1 MTVRR
6 IALLVVVVA
15 VTASGC
21 STAKQVLGVPNAGD
35 PSVAIKSAETKWLLI
50 KNPRFGDVPSE
61 PEYVWVEEG
70 KTPITFGTVVFG
82 KGSIIAPP
90 EIVYRYGSP
99 PGGGKISA
107 RQNMPTQAAPGTPA
121 PTQTAATPA
130 PKGAA
135 PAAPTPAPTP
145 TNGKAP
151 EGPKRGVVVYVDTT
165 RIVIDLTAA
174 DGIRAGTLVS
184 LRRDAIPLVHPVT
197 GEVLGEL
204 DEEVGTARVTEMRDR
219 FSVADVQTV
228 APARGSRSRIA
239 SSRSNRSWPRPLSSG
254 SSRRASPGLI
264 GADLESVEA
273 EIRRELDS
281 PVALIQEMGGYIAG
295 AGGKRLRPMLLLLA
309 ARLAGYVGPRSVRLA
324 CVVEMLHTATL
335 IHDDVVDQ
343 APLRRGRPSANAQW
357 GDDASVLVG
366 DHLYSK
372 SFAMLVR
379 DNDRA
384 VMETLAR
391 STVSMTEAEVFQLE
405 LKRSGVTT
413 EADYLRIITQKTASF
428 MSACCRIGAL
438 LGGLPAAQVDALT
451 QYGLDIGVAFQI
463 SDDSLDFVA
472 NQDRL
477 GKAIGADLREGKRT
491 LPLIAM
497 LARATRAESER
508 VKSLLKRRDLDAEE
522 IDEIRRYVLDHEGV
536 EYALAQAH
544 QYARSAKA
552 ALAAFTP
559 SEERET
565 LALIAD
571 FVVDRDR

>member
-1 MTVRR
+1 M
-6 IALLVVVVA
+6 
-15 VTASGC
+15 
-21 STAKQVLGVPNAGD
+21 
-35 PSVAIKSAETKWLLI
+35 
-50 KNPRFGDVPSE
+50 
-61 PEYVWVEEG
+61 
-70 KTPITFGTVVFG
+70 
-82 KGSIIAPP
+82 
-90 EIVYRYGSP
+90 
-99 PGGGKISA
+99 
-107 RQNMPTQAAPGTPA
+107 
-121 PTQTAATPA
+121 ATPTLERVL
-130 PKGAA
+130 K
-135 PAAPTPAPTP
+135 
-145 TNGKAP
+145 
-151 EGPKRGVVVYVDTT
+151 ERV
-165 RIVIDLTAA
+165 
-174 DGIRAGTLVS
+174 AGLV
-184 LRRDAIPLVHPVT
+184 
-197 GEVLGEL
+197 
-204 DEEVGTARVTEMRDR
+204 
-219 FSVADVQTV
+219 
-228 APARGSRSRIA
+228 
-239 SSRSNRSWPRPLSSG
+239 
-254 SSRRASPGLI
+254 
-264 GADLESVEA
+264 GADLERVEA

-309 ARLAGYVGPRSVRLA
+309 ARLAGYVGPRGVRLA
-324 CVVEMLHTATL
+324 CVVELLHTATL

-405 LKRSGVTT
+405 LKRTGVTT

-438 LGGLPAAQVDALT
+438 LGGVPAGQVDALT

-497 LARATRAESER
+497 LARATHAESER
-508 VKSLLKRRDLDAEE
+508 VKSLLKRHDLDAEE
-522 IDEIRRYVLDHEGV
+522 IDEIRRYVVDHEGV

-544 QYARSAKA
+544 EYARSAKA
-552 ALAAFTP
+552 ALAAFNP

-565 LALIAD
+565 LALVAD

>member
-1 MTVRR
+1 V
-6 IALLVVVVA
+6 
-15 VTASGC
+15 
-21 STAKQVLGVPNAGD
+21 
-35 PSVAIKSAETKWLLI
+35 
-50 KNPRFGDVPSE
+50 
-61 PEYVWVEEG
+61 
-70 KTPITFGTVVFG
+70 
-82 KGSIIAPP
+82 
-90 EIVYRYGSP
+90 
-99 PGGGKISA
+99 
-107 RQNMPTQAAPGTPA
+107 
-121 PTQTAATPA
+121 ATP
-130 PKGAA
+130 
-135 PAAPTPAPTP
+135 
-145 TNGKAP
+145 
-151 EGPKRGVVVYVDTT
+151 
-165 RIVIDLTAA
+165 
-174 DGIRAGTLVS
+174 TLERVLKERVS
-184 LRRDAIPLVHPVT
+184 GLV
-197 GEVLGEL
+197 
-204 DEEVGTARVTEMRDR
+204 
-219 FSVADVQTV
+219 
-228 APARGSRSRIA
+228 
-239 SSRSNRSWPRPLSSG
+239 
-254 SSRRASPGLI
+254 
-264 GADLESVEA
+264 GADLERVEA

-309 ARLAGYVGPRSVRLA
+309 ARLAGYVGPRGVRLA
-324 CVVEMLHTATL
+324 CVVELLHTATL

-405 LKRSGVTT
+405 LKRTGVTT

-438 LGGLPAAQVDALT
+438 LGGVPAGQVDALT

-497 LARATRAESER
+497 LARATPAESER

-522 IDEIRRYVLDHEGV
+522 IDEIRRYVVDHEGV

-544 QYARSAKA
+544 EYARSAKA
-552 ALAAFTP
+552 ALAAFNP

-565 LALIAD
+565 LALVAD

>member
-1 MTVRR
+1 
-6 IALLVVVVA
+6 L
-15 VTASGC
+15 
-21 STAKQVLGVPNAGD
+21 
-35 PSVAIKSAETKWLLI
+35 
-50 KNPRFGDVPSE
+50 
-61 PEYVWVEEG
+61 
-70 KTPITFGTVVFG
+70 
-82 KGSIIAPP
+82 
-90 EIVYRYGSP
+90 
-99 PGGGKISA
+99 
-107 RQNMPTQAAPGTPA
+107 
-121 PTQTAATPA
+121 ATP
-130 PKGAA
+130 
-135 PAAPTPAPTP
+135 
-145 TNGKAP
+145 
-151 EGPKRGVVVYVDTT
+151 
-165 RIVIDLTAA
+165 
-174 DGIRAGTLVS
+174 TLE
-184 LRRDAIPLVHPVT
+184 R
-197 GEVLGEL
+197 VLK
-204 DEEVGTARVTEMRDR
+204 ARV
-219 FSVADVQTV
+219 A
-228 APARGSRSRIA
+228 
-239 SSRSNRSWPRPLSSG
+239 
-254 SSRRASPGLI
+254 GLV
-264 GADLESVEA
+264 GADLDGVEA
-273 EIRRELDS
+273 EIRRELGS

-343 APLRRGRPSANAQW
+343 APLRRGRPSANVQW

-438 LGGLPAAQVDALT
+438 LGGLPAGQVDALT

-497 LARATRAESER
+497 LARATPAESER

-522 IDEIRRYVLDHEGV
+522 IDEIRRYVVDHEGV

-544 QYARSAKA
+544 EYARSAKA

-565 LALIAD
+565 LTLIAD